1 MKKSYLV
8 IVLLIL
14 SNLTYAQLDT
24 KEGELKKQAAD
35 KEDGFK
41 KGVIVNLALNQASF
55 SNWAAGGFNS
65 ISASTKINYFFYYKK
80 DNWIWDNY
88 GQLGYGIL
96 DQENS
101 DDIVKTDDIF
111 EFTSKAG
118 LKSSKPFYYA
128 ALLNLRT
135 QMTPGYANPGDDDK
149 ISDLLAPLYVT
160 GGIGIDYKKEDKLSV
175 FASILSAKMTY
186 VGNDDLADA
195 GAFGVDPGEN
205 IKGEF
210 GGYVKAHF
218 QNEIMKNI
226 QLVSK
231 LDLFSNYLDNPQ
243 NIDVNLEVL
252 LNMKVN
258 KYISA
263 NISTTMIYDD
273 DIDIA
278 GDDDGDKAG
287 PKLQLKEIL
296 GIGISFTL

>member
-1 MKKSYLV
+1 MF
-8 IVLLIL
+8 
-14 SNLTYAQLDT
+14 NLTYAQLDA
-24 KEGELKKQAAD
+24 KEDELKKQAAD

-41 KGVIVNLALNQASF
+41 KGAIVNLALNQASF
-55 SNWAAGGFNS
+55 SNWSAGGFNS
-65 ISASTKINYFFYYKK
+65 LSASTKINYFFYHKK
-80 DNWIWDNY
+80 ANWIWDNY
-88 GQLGYGIL
+88 GQVGYGIL
-96 DQENS
+96 DQENN

-111 EFTSKAG
+111 EFTSKLGRKAREN
-118 LKSSKPFYYA
+118 LYYA

-135 QMTPGYANPGDDDK
+135 QMTPGYANPGDDTK

-160 GGIGIDYKKEDKLSV
+160 GGIGVDFKKEDKLSV
-175 FASILSAKMTY
+175 FASVLSTKMTY
-186 VGNDDLADA
+186 VGNEELSDA

-205 IKGEF
+205 LKSEF
-210 GGYVKAHF
+210 GGYVKAHY
-218 QNEIMKNI
+218 QDEIMKNV

-231 LDLFSNYLDNPQ
+231 LDLFSNYLDKPQ
-243 NIDVNLEVL
+243 NIDVNLELL

-278 GDDDGDKAG
+278 SDEDDKPG

>member
-1 MKKSYLV
+1 MKKGLFVLV
-8 IVLLIL
+8 ILLLANI
-14 SNLTYAQLDT
+14 AFGQLDT
-24 KEGELKKQAAD
+24 KEDELKKQAAD
-35 KEDGFK
+35 KEQGFK

-80 DNWIWDNY
+80 ANWIWDNY
-88 GQLGYGIL
+88 GQIGYGIL
-96 DQENS
+96 DQENNK
-101 DDIVKTDDIF
+101 DIVKTDDIF

-118 LKSSKPFYYA
+118 LKSTKPFYYA

-149 ISDLLAPLYVT
+149 ISDFLAPLYVT
-160 GGIGIDYKKEDKLSV
+160 GGFGLDFKKEDKLSV
-175 FASILSAKMTY
+175 FASPISGKMTY
-186 VGNDDLADA
+186 VGNEELSDA

-205 IKGEF
+205 IKGEI

-218 QNEIMKNI
+218 QDNIMENI

-231 LDLFSNYLDNPQ
+231 LDLFSNYLEKPQ

-278 GDDDGDKAG
+278 SDENDKPG